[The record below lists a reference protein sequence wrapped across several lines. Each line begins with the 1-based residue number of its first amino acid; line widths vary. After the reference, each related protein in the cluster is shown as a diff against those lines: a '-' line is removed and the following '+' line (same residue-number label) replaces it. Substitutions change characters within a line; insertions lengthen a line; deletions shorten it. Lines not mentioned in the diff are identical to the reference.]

1 MTNLM
6 EMVLASDHGHAGR
19 QVSDHVVSSLPQPVL
34 LMVEG
39 KVFLDQL
46 LAGRHR
52 DLHCSVDHGW
62 RNILKKNWHSFRNG
76 QKISVDKE
84 RSELALSKKSRT

>member
-1 MTNLM
+1 MGKIFTGNKRRHSLTNLM

-62 RNILKKNWHSFRNG
+62 RNILKIK
-76 QKISVDKE
+76 
-84 RSELALSKKSRT
+84 LA